1 MTTDFISCSLTAK
14 EKTYGMVWLMFEIL
28 FFPWLLELFNCILPA
43 PLPQV
48 EVNFIFFAVNFI
60 AVVWIFHRYLK
71 AQLGLVPDLIEKILL
86 VALPGFL
93 IYRLVN
99 LLLTMALFAADP
111 DFVSINDLTIQSL
124 AQENYF
130 LMLVGSV
137 FLVPIAEECLF
148 RGLLFRGMYDHSPVL
163 AWIVSILLFSAI
175 HVTGY
180 IGQYSLP
187 TILLCFAQYIP
198 AGVCLA
204 GAYRFSGSLLSPILI
219 HALVNLMGMLALR

>member
-71 AQLGLVPDLIEKILL
+71 AQLVLVPDLIEKILL

-137 FLVPIAEECLF
+137 ILVPIAEECLF
-148 RGLLFRGMYDHSPVL
+148 RGLLFRGMYDHSPLL
-163 AWIVSILLFSAI
+163 AWTASILLFSAI

-180 IGQYSLP
+180 IGQYSLT
-187 TILLCFAQYIP
+187 TILLCFVQYIP